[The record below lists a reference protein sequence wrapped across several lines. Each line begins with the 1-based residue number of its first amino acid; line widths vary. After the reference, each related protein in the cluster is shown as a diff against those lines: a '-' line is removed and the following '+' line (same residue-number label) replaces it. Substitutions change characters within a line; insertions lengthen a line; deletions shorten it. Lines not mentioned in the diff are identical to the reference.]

1 MFTGRISEV
10 GTVEAADAENLLIR
24 APKSAAGLRRGGS
37 VAVNGVRLT
46 LREVSEVGFAATLT
60 VETRRRSTFDAVTL
74 GAAVNLEC
82 PLTLG
87 DPLDGHLVQGYVD
100 AVAKVVRVDDE
111 GAGRRVWI
119 RPPERVLAQ
128 LVAKAPIA
136 LDGVSVTIAEV
147 LRDRFSIVVLPTTAE
162 ATTLHAL
169 APGTRANLEL
179 DIVGRLAA
187 HGAGAPRS
195 DLDAVLTHLPWA
207 GHVSGRSGVDKVVR
221 QLAAGGGV
229 VVWDPDTEGEGDV
242 IFAGARLK
250 PESVTFL
257 VRQVC
262 GMPAV
267 PCAPEVLERLEIH
280 PIPGAGD
287 RHGTAFCVP
296 VDLAASPGTGVS
308 APERA
313 ATIRRMADPASAAGD
328 FLRPGH
334 VSPLAARPGLLGE
347 RRGHTEATV
356 ALCLAAGLPP
366 VGVCCEIMDPDGTM
380 AGAHSVELAALRWGM
395 PLVAISDL
403 TALL

>member
-60 VETRRRSTFDAVTL
+60 VETRRRSTFDAVGP

-169 APGTRANLEL
+169 APGTRTNLEL
-179 DIVGRLAA
+179 DIVGRLGT

-267 PCAPEVLERLEIH
+267 PCAPEVLERLKIH

-380 AGAHSVELAALRWGM
+380 SGAHSVELAALRWGM